1 MNLAQGSV
9 EERSGL
15 RVPRPDLH
23 YRLGGQGS
31 GQLPPRP
38 GANRSFLKRRLG
50 QSTVEYALI
59 VAAVA
64 AALAAMSTY
73 VRRAVQANF
82 KQLEEAVN
90 GSVEQ
95 P

>member
-1 MNLAQGSV
+1 MSRHG
-9 EERSGL
+9 
-15 RVPRPDLH
+15 
-23 YRLGGQGS
+23 
-31 GQLPPRP
+31 
-38 GANRSFLKRRLG
+38 LG

-73 VRRAVQANF
+73 VRRAVSANF
-82 KQLEEAVN
+82 KQLEETVN
-90 GSVEQ
+90 SSIDE

>member
-1 MNLAQGSV
+1 MNSAQGSRLKAQGNSLQPSAFSL
-9 EERSGL
+9 EQRRS
-15 RVPRPDLH
+15 R
-23 YRLGGQGS
+23 Y
-31 GQLPPRP
+31 
-38 GANRSFLKRRLG
+38 G

>member
-1 MNLAQGSV
+1 MTINRLDPTNAL
-9 EERSGL
+9 ER
-15 RVPRPDLH
+15 R
-23 YRLGGQGS
+23 
-31 GQLPPRP
+31 
-38 GANRSFLKRRLG
+38 RSRYG

-90 GSVEQ
+90 GSVKE

>member
-1 MNLAQGSV
+1 MTSMNVNLRG
-9 EERSGL
+9 SGL
-15 RVPRPDLH
+15 RAL
-23 YRLGGQGS
+23 GS
-31 GQLPPRP
+31 GQLPPAPNPQPR
-38 GANRSFLKRRLG
+38 ANRSFLKRRLG

>member
-1 MNLAQGSV
+1 MSRA
-9 EERSGL
+9 RSMW
-15 RVPRPDLH
+15 R
-23 YRLGGQGS
+23 
-31 GQLPPRP
+31 
-38 GANRSFLKRRLG
+38 G

-64 AALAAMSTY
+64 AAVAAMSTY

-82 KQLEEAVN
+82 KQLENVLTDTVN
-90 GSVEQ
+90 E